1 LGTLRKKKNP
11 LSPVVGLLIADESV
25 CDPGKSIA
33 SIVASATALKACT
46 RVPFLWNAL
55 QNAQS
60 FVWHMQIISRHFG
73 NLPWC
78 MGLDASLAPVPAL
91 AFPLRV
97 R

>member
-60 FVWHMQIISRHFG
+60 FVCAYG
-73 NLPWC
+73 NYFPPFWK
-78 MGLDASLAPVPAL
+78 LAVVYGA
-91 AFPLRV
+91 
-97 R
+97 